1 MNTALRP
8 MSTSEILDRTFNLY
22 RNNFL
27 LFAGIPIL
35 PPALKVILDVLQ
47 LLSNPMTPSPNGTIG
62 IGSRGGELTGA
73 QVGGGLLLL
82 LVYLFGAI
90 MASSATV
97 YAVSMVYLGK
107 PVTIGGSY
115 SGIWPRIGRLIG
127 LFLMIV
133 IIMVG
138 LGLVVIGIPLLIFRS
153 VRSPE
158 LILVIILVG
167 LPLLLH
173 LYVCLSLAPAVC
185 IVENA
190 GVIQSLNRS
199 MALTRGTRGR
209 IWLVFLLTFVIQMA
223 LGFAI
228 GIPVGIVS
236 VTTHS
241 IALTTTL
248 VLISNFFVS
257 TLVAPILTIPLVL
270 MYYDQRVRK
279 EAFDLQ
285 LMMEALGQPLPAQA
299 NTATPI

>member
-27 LFAGIPIL
+27 LFAGIAVL

-47 LLSNPMTPSPNGTIG
+47 LLSNSMTLSPNGTIG
-62 IGSRGGELTGA
+62 IGSRGAELTGA
-73 QVGGGLLLL
+73 QLGGGLLLL
-82 LVYLFGAI
+82 LVYLFGVI

-107 PVTIGGSY
+107 GVTIGGSY

-127 LFLMIV
+127 LFVMLF

-138 LGLVVIGIPLLIFRS
+138 LGLVVIGIPLLVFTS
-153 VRSPE
+153 ARSPE
-158 LILVIILVG
+158 LMIVIMALGV
-167 LPLLLH
+167 LLLAH
-173 LYVCLSLAPAVC
+173 LYACLSLAPAVC

-190 GVIQSLNRS
+190 GVLQSLNRS

-285 LMMEALGQPLPAQA
+285 LMMEAVGQPLPAQA
-299 NTATPI
+299 NIATPI

>member
-1 MNTALRP
+1 MITALRP

-27 LFAGIPIL
+27 LFAGIAVL

-47 LLSNPMTPSPNGTIG
+47 LLSNSMTPSPNGTID

-82 LVYLFGAI
+82 LVYLFGVI
-90 MASSATV
+90 VASSATV

-107 PVTIGGSY
+107 GVTIGGSY

-127 LFLMIV
+127 LFLMIF

-138 LGLVVIGIPLLIFRS
+138 LGLVVIGIPLLIFTSRS
-153 VRSPE
+153 LE
-158 LILVIILVG
+158 LRFVSIAPGFL
-167 LPLLLH
+167 LLLH
-173 LYVCLSLAPAVC
+173 LYFCLSLAPAVC

-190 GVIQSLNRS
+190 GVLQSLNRS
-199 MALTRGTRGR
+199 MALSRGTRGR

-228 GIPVGIVS
+228 GIPVGIIS

-285 LMMEALGQPLPAQA
+285 FMMDALGQPLPAQA